1 MAPDGKDNQKPRGE
15 LTPAQREEF
24 KKRSADLGGKLEGI
38 KDAKA
43 AHRHE
48 TAGNSSRGMAYGL
61 RMASE
66 LVASIVVGGLAGYG
80 LDHWLGTRPWLFL
93 LLFTAGFV
101 AGVMSVLRAYK
112 RLQDEMTAKA
122 GGNIGKALPDDDD

>member
-1 MAPDGKDNQKPRGE
+1 MSADDKDNRGSRGE

-43 AHRHE
+43 GSRHE
-48 TAGNSSRGMAYGL
+48 TAGNANRGMAYGL

-66 LVASIVVGGLAGYG
+66 LVGSVVVGGLIGYG
-80 LDHWLGTRPWLFL
+80 LDSWLGTRPWLFL
-93 LLFTAGFV
+93 LLFTAGFA

-112 RLQDEMTAKA
+112 RLQDEMTAKT
-122 GGNIGKALPDDDD
+122 GGNIGKAVPDDDD